1 MKRWARGGSRINDDR
16 RAWNSGVS
24 SSSVPGSVGEFGGLG
39 VVPRDPK
46 ETLGTAGG
54 TLGELGMVPKE
65 PKVTLGTIGGAL
77 DGICED
83 DSPARVCQALV

>member
-1 MKRWARGGSRINDDR
+1 M
-16 RAWNSGVS
+16 S
-24 SSSVPGSVGEFGGLG
+24 SSSVPGSVGGFGELG

-83 DSPARVCQALV
+83 EIDGRAFARNC